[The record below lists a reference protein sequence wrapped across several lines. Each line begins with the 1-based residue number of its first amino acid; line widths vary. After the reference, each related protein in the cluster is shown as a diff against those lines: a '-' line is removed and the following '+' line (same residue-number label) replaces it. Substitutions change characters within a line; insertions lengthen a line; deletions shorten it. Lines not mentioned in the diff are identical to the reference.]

1 MLLLAP
7 PLLPLLQRRRT
18 AIVTLDCYEEL
29 GCGGLA
35 LRQLLGQLVLLEGRK
50 RRDRT
55 RVGLPP
61 PLEDRG
67 QDANLQNE
75 PHASRVGAP
84 TSAQRYAS
92 HTGTLYAEER
102 FA

>member
-1 MLLLAP
+1 MSE
-7 PLLPLLQRRRT
+7 QFCCST
-18 AIVTLDCYEEL
+18 AWT
-29 GCGGLA
+29 
-35 LRQLLGQLVLLEGRK
+35 QLVLLEGRK

-61 PLEDRG
+61 PLEDRS

-92 HTGTLYAEER
+92 RTGTLYAEDR